1 MVARRKIKAEI
12 LHFIFLVVVGDGI
25 AEVDRIGRVGN
36 QRIVQCDRYGT
47 SQCRHLWHLGL
58 RGRDDDFF
66 ARIFD
71 LNDFIKFENDF
82 VFVVIKSSGQ
92 RCAFFQYRRCFVF
105 GSASGASHIGARN
118 APPSDK
124 DDKSDGKAFG
134 RPVVGITVQTH
145 FRIISDKDTT
155 KMRKKRFCP

>member
-12 LHFIFLVVVGDGI
+12 LHFIFLVVVGDGV

-36 QRIVQCDRYGT
+36 QRIVQRNRYGT
-47 SQCRHLWHLGL
+47 TQRRHLRHLGL
-58 RGRDDDFF
+58 WGRDDDFF

-71 LNDFIKFENDF
+71 LNDFVKFKNDF
-82 VFVVIKSSGQ
+82 IFVVVKRSSQ
-92 RCAFFQYRRCFVF
+92 WRTFFQYRRRFVF
-105 GSASGASHIGARN
+105 GSSSGSTHVGTRET
-118 APPSDK
+118 PPSNE
-124 DDKSDGKAFG
+124 DDKGDGKAFG
-134 RPVVGITVQTH
+134 RPVVNMTVRTH